1 MENAGVAENPRAI
14 KNACLLFLIHK
25 PRNFCFDKRMDD
37 NTKRF
42 IVNALT
48 FGRVPFV
55 VFFMLLAVVEAYQPS
70 AWLAVAATVS
80 LAIASLTDLY
90 DGKLARKW
98 NVVSK
103 FGAMAD
109 PLMDKVFYLV
119 VFPTLLWLLGRQPGE
134 EIHALVMLVFTV
146 LYILRDQWVTFL
158 RSVGS
163 LYNAD
168 CSANWLGK
176 FRTAA
181 SFPAACIIYVYVA
194 FHPCFLPQ
202 ALIFV
207 LEALLI
213 VVNFWSIVV
222 YTQQYMPY
230 LKEALGKK

>member
-1 MENAGVAENPRAI
+1 
-14 KNACLLFLIHK
+14 
-25 PRNFCFDKRMDD
+25 MDD
-37 NTKRF
+37 KAKRL

-55 VFFMLLAVVEAYQPS
+55 VLFMVLAIIHAYSPKVW
-70 AWLAVAATVS
+70 WLAVAATLS
-80 LAIASLTDLY
+80 LSIASLTDLY

-119 VFPTLLWLLGRQPGE
+119 VFPTLLWLLGRQPDE
-134 EIHALVMLVFTV
+134 AVHALVMLVFTV

-163 LYNAD
+163 MYDAD
-168 CSANWLGK
+168 CRATWLGK

-181 SFPAACIIYVYVA
+181 SFPAACVIYVYA
-194 FHPCFLPQ
+194 SLHLFFLPQ

-207 LEALLI
+207 IEAFLI
-213 VVNFWSIVV
+213 FVNFWSIVV
-222 YTQQYMPY
+222 YTRQYMPY
-230 LKEALGKK
+230 LKKAVHKS

>member
-1 MENAGVAENPRAI
+1 
-14 KNACLLFLIHK
+14 
-25 PRNFCFDKRMDD
+25 MDD
-37 NTKRF
+37 KTKRL
-42 IVNALT
+42 IVNAIT

-55 VFFMLLAVVEAYQPS
+55 MLFMVLAVVEAHWPS
-70 AWLAVAATVS
+70 PCMAILATVS

-90 DGKLARKW
+90 DGMLARKW

-109 PLMDKVFYLV
+109 PLMDKVFYLA
-119 VFPTLLWLLGRQPGE
+119 VFPTLLWLLGRQPDE
-134 EIHALVMLVFTV
+134 AIHALVMLIFTV

-168 CSANWLGK
+168 CAANWLGK

-181 SFPAACIIYVYVA
+181 SFPAACVIYVYVSI
-194 FHPCFLPQ
+194 HPFFLPQ

-207 LEALLI
+207 IEAFLI
-213 VVNFWSIVV
+213 FVNFWSIVV

-230 LKEALGKK
+230 LKKALNKN

>member
-1 MENAGVAENPRAI
+1 MDVHA
-14 KNACLLFLIHK
+14 
-25 PRNFCFDKRMDD
+25 KRL
-37 NTKRF
+37 T
-42 IVNALT
+42 VNAVT

-55 VFFMLLAVVEAYQPS
+55 VLFMALAVAHAYAPS
-70 AWLAVAATVS
+70 AAWLAVAATAS
-80 LAIASLTDLY
+80 LAVAALTDLY

-119 VFPTLLWLLGRQPGE
+119 VFPTLLWLLGRQPDE
-134 EIHALVMLVFTV
+134 AVHALVMLVFTV

-168 CSANWLGK
+168 CRANWMGK

-181 SFPAACIIYVYVA
+181 SFPAACVIYVYA
-194 FHPCFLPQ
+194 ALHPFFLPQ
-202 ALIFV
+202 SLIYV
-207 LEALLI
+207 IEALLI
-213 VVNFWSIVV
+213 VVNVWSIFV
-222 YTQQYMPY
+222 YTRQYLPY
-230 LKEALGKK
+230 LKKAVKD

>member
-1 MENAGVAENPRAI
+1 
-14 KNACLLFLIHK
+14 
-25 PRNFCFDKRMDD
+25 MDD
-37 NTKRF
+37 KAKRL

-55 VFFMLLAVVEAYQPS
+55 VLFMGLAIIHAYTTK
-70 AWLAVAATVS
+70 AWWLAVAATVS
-80 LAIASLTDLY
+80 LSLAALTDLF
-90 DGKLARKW
+90 DGMLARKW

-119 VFPTLLWLLGRQPGE
+119 VFPTLLWLLGRQPDE
-134 EIHALVMLVFTV
+134 AVHALVMLVFTV

-163 LYNAD
+163 LFDAD
-168 CSANWLGK
+168 CRANWMGK

-181 SFPAACIIYVYVA
+181 SFPAACVIYVYA
-194 FHPCFLPQ
+194 SLHLFFLPQ

-207 LEALLI
+207 IEALLI
-213 VVNFWSIVV
+213 IINVWSIIV
-222 YTQQYMPY
+222 YTKQYLPY
-230 LKEALGKK
+230 LKKALQ

>member
-1 MENAGVAENPRAI
+1 
-14 KNACLLFLIHK
+14 
-25 PRNFCFDKRMDD
+25 MDD
-37 NTKRF
+37 KTKRL
-42 IVNALT
+42 IVNAIT

-55 VFFMLLAVVEAYQPS
+55 MLFMVLAVVEAHWHS
-70 AWLAVAATVS
+70 TGLAILATVS

-109 PLMDKVFYLV
+109 PLMDKVFYLA
-119 VFPTLLWLLGRQPGE
+119 VFPTLLWLLGRQPDE
-134 EIHALVMLVFTV
+134 AVHALVMLIFTV

-168 CSANWLGK
+168 CAANWLGK

-181 SFPAACIIYVYVA
+181 SFPAACVIYVYVSI
-194 FHPCFLPQ
+194 HPFFLPQ

-207 LEALLI
+207 IEAFLI
-213 VVNFWSIVV
+213 LVNFWSIVV
-222 YTQQYMPY
+222 YTRQYLPY
-230 LKEALGKK
+230 LKKALNKN

>member
-1 MENAGVAENPRAI
+1 
-14 KNACLLFLIHK
+14 
-25 PRNFCFDKRMDD
+25 MDD
-37 NTKRF
+37 KTKRLV
-42 IVNALT
+42 VNAIT

-55 VFFMLLAVVEAYQPS
+55 VLFMVLAIVHAYVPAVE
-70 AWLAVAATVS
+70 LALAATVS
-80 LAIASLTDLY
+80 LVIASLTDLY

-119 VFPTLLWLLGRQPGE
+119 VFPTLLWLLGRQPDE
-134 EIHALVMLVFTV
+134 AIHALVMLVFTV

-163 LYNAD
+163 LYNAY
-168 CSANWLGK
+168 CGANWLGK

-181 SFPAACIIYVYVA
+181 SFPSACVIYVYVSL
-194 FHPCFLPQ
+194 HPCFLPQ

-207 LEALLI
+207 IEAFLI
-213 VVNFWSIVV
+213 FVNFWSIIV
-222 YTQQYMPY
+222 YTKQYLPY
-230 LKEALGKK
+230 LKTALGKN